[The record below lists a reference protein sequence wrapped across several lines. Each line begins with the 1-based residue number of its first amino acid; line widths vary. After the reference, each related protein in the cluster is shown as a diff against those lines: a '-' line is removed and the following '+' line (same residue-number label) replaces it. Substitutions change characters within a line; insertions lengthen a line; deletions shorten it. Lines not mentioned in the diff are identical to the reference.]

1 MVLRHCGA
9 AVGSYNNWMPYVYV
23 FSQGEILRNGVTDK
37 LRVGPFIIMGY
48 LLYSLLTYFIFA
60 PIYWFFF
67 FKNLRRLKEEKL
79 KETGKM

>member
-1 MVLRHCGA
+1 M
-9 AVGSYNNWMPYVYV
+9 
-23 FSQGEILRNGVTDK
+23 TDK